1 MYLDVSVWVAIVL
14 AGVLGCVA
22 TGVAAQMAAGIPMK
36 AVAGDPGKQLW
47 SVIFAVP
54 LPFLL
59 SIGSATVGAIISY
72 LVLMLA
78 PTLASK
84 FHFGPKQVP
93 FQRLAVFNSVYAV
106 VAIVVFIVVRHLV

>member
-59 SIGSATVGAIISY
+59 SIGSVTVGAIVSY

-84 FHFGPKQVP
+84 LYFGPKQVP
-93 FQRLAVFNSVYAV
+93 FQRLAIFNSVYAV